1 MSWAWRKRYCP
12 TAPAS
17 RPTPWTRNAVWPTS
31 PSPGPSATSP
41 SPSPPAVVSSARSS
55 TACPAASSTNCP
67 RKTWNGKAPKTSP
80 SNRNRPAATAP
91 WPTSAASSAVNPNPA
106 ATTLPP
112 PSRERAGERGETK
125 KPPNQ
130 AASSSLQHCSVEGQN
145 PLSQL
150 GSFLVVDSV
159 RRHRDRTPV
168 TGGAIL
174 DAAGDVC
181 SITGILGRHFLQ
193 SRTDNLVVNA
203 VAGHAGLG
211 REQRLARIATSRLTR
226 SLDRKSSS
234 HGLSAGVTRYTDGT
248 VGLDTLGNRLIGGR
262 LGAASEQGKHG
273 RRSSQNILRNRHLS
287 ILIMAIG
294 MRPSTVPG
302 QLREYTAKPAYGK
315 TASSFSDKASHPE
328 SALNT
333 PKRCRRHGRKAIQ

>member
-17 RPTPWTRNAVWPTS
+17 KPTPWTRNAVWPTS

-41 SPSPPAVVSSARSS
+41 SPSPPAAASSAKSS
-55 TACPAASSTNCP
+55 TACPAASSTHCP

-80 SNRNRPAATAP
+80 SNRTRPAATAP
-91 WPTSAASSAVNPNPA
+91 WPTSAASPAVNPNPA

-112 PSRERAGERGETK
+112 PSRERAGEREK
-125 KPPNQ
+125 QKSRPIMRLFP
-130 AASSSLQHCSVEGQN
+130 SLQHNSVEGQN

-181 SITGILGRHFLQ
+181 SITGILGSHFLQ
-193 SRTDNLVVNA
+193 SRADNLVVNA
-203 VAGHAGLG
+203 VAGYAGLG
-211 REQRLARIATSRLTR
+211 REQCLARIATSRLTR
-226 SLDRKSSS
+226 RDRKS
-234 HGLSAGVTRYTDGT
+234 
-248 VGLDTLGNRLIGGR
+248 
-262 LGAASEQGKHG
+262 
-273 RRSSQNILRNRHLS
+273 
-287 ILIMAIG
+287 
-294 MRPSTVPG
+294 
-302 QLREYTAKPAYGK
+302 
-315 TASSFSDKASHPE
+315 
-328 SALNT
+328 
-333 PKRCRRHGRKAIQ
+333 

>member
-1 MSWAWRKRYCP
+1 RTETGPRQQ
-12 TAPAS
+12 
-17 RPTPWTRNAVWPTS
+17 RPGRHPQPPRPLTPIQ
-31 PSPGPSATSP
+31 
-41 SPSPPAVVSSARSS
+41 
-55 TACPAASSTNCP
+55 
-67 RKTWNGKAPKTSP
+67 
-80 SNRNRPAATAP
+80 
-91 WPTSAASSAVNPNPA
+91 
-106 ATTLPP
+106 PP
-112 PSRERAGERGETK
+112 PRPLSPRGRGPGRGETK

-130 AASSSLQHCSVEGQN
+130 AASSSLQHNSVEGQN

-168 TGGAIL
+168 ALGAVL
-174 DAAGDVC
+174 DAVDDMV
-181 SITGILGRHFLQ
+181 SIASVLGRHFLQ
-193 SRTDNLVVNA
+193 SRADNLVVNA
-203 VAGHAGLG
+203 VAGYAGLG
-211 REQRLARIATSRLTR
+211 REQCLARIATSRLTR
-226 SLDRKSSS
+226 SLTSRSSS

-302 QLREYTAKPAYGK
+302 QLREYTAKPA
-315 TASSFSDKASHPE
+315 
-328 SALNT
+328 
-333 PKRCRRHGRKAIQ
+333 

>member
-41 SPSPPAVVSSARSS
+41 SPSPPAAASSARSS

-106 ATTLPP
+106 ATTLPLP
-112 PSRERAGERGETK
+112 LWERAGERRETK

-130 AASSSLQHCSVEGQN
+130 AASSSLQHSSVEGQN

-168 TGGAIL
+168 ALGAVL
-174 DAAGDVC
+174 DAVDDMV
-181 SITGILGRHFLQ
+181 SIASVLGRHFLQ

-203 VAGHAGLG
+203 VAGNAGLG
-211 REQRLARIATSRLTR
+211 REQRLARITTSRLTR
-226 SLDRKSSS
+226 SLTSRSSS

-294 MRPSTVPG
+294 
-302 QLREYTAKPAYGK
+302 
-315 TASSFSDKASHPE
+315 
-328 SALNT
+328 
-333 PKRCRRHGRKAIQ
+333 